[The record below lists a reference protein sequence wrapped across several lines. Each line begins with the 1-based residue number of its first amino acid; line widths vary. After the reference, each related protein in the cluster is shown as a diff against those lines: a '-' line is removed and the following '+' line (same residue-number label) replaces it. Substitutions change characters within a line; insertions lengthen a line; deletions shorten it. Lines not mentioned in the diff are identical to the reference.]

1 MVYRWNILEFKDNLL
16 TLENFYNFFDD
27 ILELRRYEKNLIFS
41 HNAESIDDIRFY
53 LRKTKKDT
61 QIISKKIIDE
71 AGKNGYNTFINNLN
85 QYQAMIEDYVSGKN
99 IEPELL
105 REKGRLIINFA
116 QELLDKK
123 KESIHKALRVSM
135 YLPISI
141 LGCFVFLIISLFLWQ
156 AWGILIRHAFVQK
169 TTEKLA
175 KGDFV
180 VQTEDIKAK
189 NELRDLVI
197 IFNKLAE
204 EIDSRQE
211 QLIQSRKMASIGT
224 LTSGVAHELNN
235 PLNNISLTTEILL
248 EEYDSLPVDE
258 AKEMIGEVISEIN
271 RASEVVRNLLDFSR
285 GDQPSFLSLQIE
297 TVIRDTLKILKNQL
311 MLGSIR
317 FKSNIPKS
325 LPIINGNKDKLTQVF
340 LNLFL
345 NSIQAM
351 PNGGEMS
358 IEVKNEPENY
368 LRIDCKDTGI
378 GMKPDDLE
386 KVFDPF
392 FTTKSVGKG
401 TGLGL
406 SIVYGIINKHRGYI
420 EVKSEIDVGTTFSI
434 FLPVA
439 VSKDSLT

>member
-1 MVYRWNILEFKDNLL
+1 
-16 TLENFYNFFDD
+16 
-27 ILELRRYEKNLIFS
+27 
-41 HNAESIDDIRFY
+41 
-53 LRKTKKDT
+53 
-61 QIISKKIIDE
+61 
-71 AGKNGYNTFINNLN
+71 
-85 QYQAMIEDYVSGKN
+85 
-99 IEPELL
+99 
-105 REKGRLIINFA
+105 
-116 QELLDKK
+116 
-123 KESIHKALRVSM
+123 
-135 YLPISI
+135 
-141 LGCFVFLIISLFLWQ
+141 
-156 AWGILIRHAFVQK
+156 
-169 TTEKLA
+169 
-175 KGDFV
+175 V